1 MPVPLIV
8 VRAAFALLKK
18 GQSIKAARAQGK
30 LSYGTLG
37 TSRVVGAAMRK
48 ATKEALD
55 KEAKRFVQ
63 NASKIGF
70 FAKTTPGEV
79 LRRAYFHEFG
89 TATVPQRSFLRS
101 TLKKNERRYAAMI
114 SKLSKRVGSGKMT
127 VAQALNWLGSEVA
140 SDVQST
146 IQRNIRPRLK
156 PATVA
161 AKKRKGYAR
170 PNIALFATG
179 EMFDALAYKLVK
191 HTGGR

>member
-1 MPVPLIV
+1 MAVPLITARV
-8 VRAAFALLKK
+8 VFALARGGASLTRAGGLNAAALGRALKDAARR
-18 GQSIKAARAQGK
+18 GLQTEAQRFIEDAQSIQ
-30 LSYGTLG
+30 
-37 TSRVVGAAMRK
+37 V
-48 ATKEALD
+48 
-55 KEAKRFVQ
+55 
-63 NASKIGF
+63 GF

-79 LRRAYFHEFG
+79 LQRAYFHEFG
-89 TATVPQRSFLRS
+89 TVNVPERSFLRS
-101 TLKKNERRYAAMI
+101 TVNKNKARYA
-114 SKLSKRVGSGKMT
+114 KLAAQLAKRVAAKKMT
-127 VAQALNWLGSEVA
+127 SKQALDWLGIEVA

-191 HTGGR
+191 HTGRR